1 MSDDEAEDVY
11 VKLISAEG
19 NEIFLEKRVAIAGS
33 ETMKAMLEGQF
44 KESEQNLIRFPDIAG
59 HILEKV
65 VRYMHYKVKYS
76 NATGRIPEFPI
87 EPEIA
92 LELLV
97 ASNYL
102 NC

>member
-1 MSDDEAEDVY
+1 MGDSEDAAY

-19 NEIFLEKRVAIAGS
+19 LEIFLEKRVAIAGS

-44 KESEQNLIRFPDIAG
+44 RESEDNLIRFPDIAG

-65 VRYMHYKVKYS
+65 IRYLHYKVKYS
-76 NATGRIPEFPI
+76 KSTGRIPEFPI